1 MVGIPI
7 MYIVGLVIIL
17 FSLGLFGVLT
27 RKNVIV
33 IFMCAEM
40 MLNSVNLLFVAFS
53 RLYGVLTGEVM
64 VFFVM
69 AIAAAEAA
77 VGLALVITLH
87 RNFKTIDMTQVN
99 QLRE

>member
-7 MYIVGLVIIL
+7 MYIVALVIIL